1 MLNARLEE
9 SSHEISV
16 EDATRRLAV
25 LQAAN
30 RIAHLLGK
38 ANLLEQALEPLIAEF
53 IELVQADCGSIQLLR
68 PGSERTHRTL
78 IRKSKSQENGC
89 DPHLENL
96 LTGWILKHHTLL
108 LTDDLAA
115 QIKLGVAAKRYEN
128 ISSVLAVP
136 ITQQENV
143 IGVVNLI
150 RLQPSSPFAESHAQM
165 ALALAQETVEFIEQ
179 AHVREQLFSNYQK
192 LRQEVADRY
201 SLNGILGRS
210 PAMNEVFSVL
220 DRVIPTEGRVLLQGE
235 SGTGKELIAKI
246 IHHEGPRKNHP
257 FVAVDCGALPP
268 TLLESELFG
277 HVRGSFTGA
286 DRDRRG
292 LFEEAGGGTLF
303 LDEIANTTLET
314 QSKLLRVL
322 QEGEIRPIGANQTR
336 KVDVRIITA
345 ASIDLNQRIA
355 KGEFRS
361 DLFFRLNVVSI
372 RLPAL
377 RERVEDIPTLAASFL
392 KRFAEKHGKQLRHLA
407 PDAIKILERYSWPGN
422 VRELENVI
430 ERAVILAKP
439 NEPTLKPEYIP
450 FELSHGEILPQSH
463 DLILTGNL
471 DSLLANYERE
481 ILRHVLNKHDW
492 NQTTAAKELKI
503 SERVM
508 RYKIKRLSLPSPKK

>member
-1 MLNARLEE
+1 MNITIEPTTKNFP
-9 SSHEISV
+9 I
-16 EDATRRLAV
+16 DDFPKQLAV

-30 RIAHLLGK
+30 HIAHLLGK
-38 ANLLEQALEPLIAEF
+38 TDFLEQALEPLINAF

-68 PGSERTHRTL
+68 PGSEQTHRTL
-78 IRKSKSQENGC
+78 IRKSRPQEDGF
-89 DPHLENL
+89 DSHLENL
-96 LTGWILKHHTLL
+96 ITGWILKHRSAMR
-108 LTDDLAA
+108 TDDIAA
-115 QIKLGVAAKRYEN
+115 QIKLGAAAKRYVN
-128 ISSVLAVP
+128 ISSLLAVP
-136 ITQQENV
+136 ITQQDHV

-150 RLQPSSPFAESHAQM
+150 RVRPNDPFVEQQAQM
-165 ALALAQETVEFIEQ
+165 ASALAQETAEFIEQ
-179 AHVREQLFSNYQK
+179 AHIREQLFSDYQK
-192 LRQEVADRY
+192 LRQEVSDRY
-201 SLNGILGRS
+201 SRHGILGRS
-210 PAMNEVFSVL
+210 PAMNEVFSLL
-220 DRVIPTEGRVLLQGE
+220 DRIIPTEGRVLLQGE
-235 SGTGKELIAKI
+235 SGTGKELVARI

-292 LFEEAGGGTLF
+292 LFEEASGGTLF

-322 QEGEIRPIGANQTR
+322 QEGEIRPIGSNQSR

-345 ASIDLNQRIA
+345 ASIDLNQKIA

-377 RERVEDIPTLAASFL
+377 RERVEDIPTLAANFL

-407 PDAIKILERYSWPGN
+407 ADAIKILEHYSWPGN

-430 ERAVILAKP
+430 ERAAILAKP
-439 NEPTLKPEYIP
+439 NEATLKPEYLP

-463 DLILTGNL
+463 DLVLTGNL

-503 SERVM
+503 SERTM

>member
-1 MLNARLEE
+1 MNARLEE
-9 SSHEISV
+9 SRNETSFD
-16 EDATRRLAV
+16 DAKRQLGL

-38 ANLLEQALEPLIAEF
+38 TPLLEQALESFLHEF
-53 IELVQADCGSIQLLR
+53 IELVQSDCGSIQLLR
-68 PGSERTHRTL
+68 PGSERTHKTL
-78 IRKSKSQENGC
+78 IRKSKPQEDGC
-89 DPHLENL
+89 DSHLENL
-96 LTGWILKHHTLL
+96 ITGWILKHHSLL
-108 LTDDLAA
+108 LTHDVAA
-115 QIKLGVAAKRYEN
+115 QIKLGAAAKRYEN
-128 ISSVLAVP
+128 ISSLLAVP
-136 ITQQENV
+136 ITLQENV
-143 IGVVNLI
+143 IGVISLI
-150 RLQPSSPFAESHAQM
+150 RVRPTSPFAEPHAQM
-165 ALALAQETVEFIEQ
+165 ALALAQETAEFIEQ
-179 AHVREQLFSNYQK
+179 AHIREQLFSDYQK
-192 LRQEVADRY
+192 LRQEVSDRY
-201 SLNGILGRS
+201 SLHGILGRS
-210 PAMNEVFSVL
+210 PAMKEVFGLL

-235 SGTGKELIAKI
+235 SGTGKELIARI
-246 IHHEGPRKNHP
+246 IHHEGPRNHRP

-292 LFEEAGGGTLF
+292 LFEEANGGTLF

-322 QEGEIRPIGANQTR
+322 QEGEIRPIGSNQSR

-372 RLPAL
+372 KLPAL
-377 RERVEDIPTLAASFL
+377 RERVEDIPTLAANFL

-407 PDAIKILERYSWPGN
+407 ADAVKILERYSWPGN

-430 ERAVILAKP
+430 ERAAILAKP
-439 NEPTLKPEYIP
+439 NEATLKSEYLP
-450 FELSHGEILPQSH
+450 FELSFGAIQPKPSDLPM
-463 DLILTGNL
+463 TGNL
-471 DSLLANYERE
+471 DALLANYERE
-481 ILRHVLNKHDW
+481 ILRQVLNKYDW

-508 RYKIKRLSLPSPKK
+508 RYKIKRLALQSPKK